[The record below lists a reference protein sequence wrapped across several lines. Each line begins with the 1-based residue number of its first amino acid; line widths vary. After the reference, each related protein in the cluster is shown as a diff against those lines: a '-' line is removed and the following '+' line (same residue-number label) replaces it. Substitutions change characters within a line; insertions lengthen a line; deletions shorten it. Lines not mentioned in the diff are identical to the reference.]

1 MNEEL
6 KEKILTNAWKTKF
19 RCSTIQLLSLILEY
33 STTGDMKY
41 IHKALSFMNSS
52 LVGYNTTLIEDDFH
66 KTKLLRNLLTSGID
80 DRLIIAL
87 RLFMEG
93 ERGCALWALDEFCEE
108 QNPISDRIID
118 AR

>member
-1 MNEEL
+1 MNEEI
-6 KEKILTNAWKTKF
+6 KEKIITNVRKTKF

-52 LVGYNTTLIEDDFH
+52 LVEYNTTLIEDDFH
-66 KTKLLRNLLTSGID
+66 KAKLLRNLFTSGID
-80 DRLIIAL
+80 GRLVVVL

-93 ERGCALWALDEFCEE
+93 ERGCALWALEDFLEE
-108 QNPISDRIID
+108 HD
-118 AR
+118 ADKKLIAVAQ

>member
-1 MNEEL
+1 MDEDV
-6 KEKILTNAWKTKF
+6 KEKILNNAWKTKF

-33 STTGDMKY
+33 STTGGMKY

-66 KTKLLRNLLTSGID
+66 KTKLLRNLLTSGVD
-80 DRLIIAL
+80 DRLIVAL

-93 ERGCALWALDEFCEE
+93 ERGCALWALEEFLDEHDTDSKLIAGA
-108 QNPISDRIID
+108 Q
-118 AR
+118 

>member
-1 MNEEL
+1 MDKEL
-6 KEKILTNAWKTKF
+6 SEKIITNAWKTKF

-52 LVGYNTTLIEDDFH
+52 LVEYNTTLIEDDFH
-66 KTKLLRNLLTSGID
+66 KTKLLRNLLTSGVD

-93 ERGCALWALDEFCEE
+93 ERGCALWALEEFLDEHDTDSKLIAGA
-108 QNPISDRIID
+108 Q
-118 AR
+118 

>member
-6 KEKILTNAWKTKF
+6 KEKIITNAWKTKF

-52 LVGYNTTLIEDDFH
+52 LVKYNTTLIEDDFH
-66 KTKLLRNLLTSGID
+66 KTKLLRNLLTSGVD

-93 ERGCALWALDEFCEE
+93 ERGCALWALEEFLDEHDTDSKLIAGA
-108 QNPISDRIID
+108 Q
-118 AR
+118 